1 MRQKVMK
8 MTREQLLDLKGEIAR
23 SGIKQGDL
31 AMRLGVSK
39 SQFSRYLNGW
49 DYMPEAAY
57 CYIKS
62 KAVSTRREIER
73 PKHSNGRKV
82 GPLWATL

>member
-31 AMRLGVSK
+31 AVRLGVSK
-39 SQFSRYLNGW
+39 SQVSRYLNGW

-57 CYIKS
+57 YYIKS
-62 KAVSTRREIER
+62 KAVATRRKMER
-73 PKHSNGRKV
+73 PKHPNGRKV
-82 GPLWATL
+82 GPLWAKL